1 MNFLAHLYLSGE
13 DEEIRFG
20 NFIADAVKGRALL
33 KYPPGIQ
40 NGIRLHRAIDT
51 YTDQHPVVKSSIT
64 RLIPNYRK
72 FSGIIVDIY
81 YDHFLA
87 SNWSSYS
94 DIALETFVQKAYKM
108 LINNYGKLPA
118 RSKRI
123 LPFMI
128 TQNWLEG
135 YRHFNAMERV
145 FLGMSRRIKFRS
157 GMEHAVEDLKKDYI
171 EYEKE
176 FFNFFP
182 DVISHSEEFINN
194 LDNSA
199 E

>member
-13 DEEIRFG
+13 DEELRFG
-20 NFIADAVKGRALL
+20 NFIADAVKGRSLL

-72 FSGIIVDIY
+72 FSGVIVDIY

-87 SNWSSYS
+87 SNWSYYS
-94 DIALETFVQKAYKM
+94 DTALETFVQQAYKM

-135 YRHFNAMERV
+135 YRHFDVMERV
-145 FLGMSRRIKFRS
+145 FRGMSRRIKFRS

-176 FFNFFP
+176 FFAFFP
-182 DVISHSEEFINN
+182 DVINHSEEFISD
-194 LDNSA
+194 LNSCA